1 MCSEVHQFD
10 EMSKLDLS
18 VTLKYSKTRQILM
31 NEFAFNHDLRTFDFE
46 DVLEKLKK
54 HSVGKGY
61 LGYVDHSLFRHGRLF
76 DDMRK
81 FIYI

>member
-1 MCSEVHQFD
+1 
-10 EMSKLDLS
+10 
-18 VTLKYSKTRQILM
+18 M

-61 LGYVDHSLFRHGRLF
+61 LGYVDHLLFLDGRLF